1 MKTPNRTFRI
11 KRLTR
16 VTLLGSALVTPALL
30 MGVNPAITSV
40 MAADNGDQADH
51 EGHDHA
57 QSASDDGDTVT
68 RWTCPMHP
76 QIVEEEPGSC
86 PICGMDL
93 VEKEF
98 PAEEAEQAANE
109 DPESN
114 SNDEGNDQAE
124 SSDDGGE
131 TVTRYT
137 CPMHPQ
143 IVEEAPGSCPICGM
157 DLVEKEFPA
166 EEAEQAAESSQESS
180 TDEGAH
186 EGHDHAQASG
196 DDGETV
202 TRWTCPMHPQIV
214 EEEPGSCPICGM
226 DLVEKEYPASEVDGG
241 QSDSAQEVPSY
252 PSVSVDPITVRHMN
266 VVISEAAERQLAGEI
281 RTVGTVGYDEDRLAH
296 VHPRAEG
303 WVETLKVASIGA
315 SVKQG
320 DVLLEVYS
328 PDIVSAQQ
336 DYLVALR
343 RGMDD
348 LIESSRA
355 RLELLNVPEATI
367 DRIRQQGKVTRT
379 IPLLAPQDGYVAE
392 IDLREGMYIRPDM
405 ELYTIARRDQVWV
418 NVDVLERRMQ
428 SVGEGQTARMQVD
441 GIPGHEFE
449 GTVDFVYPELDPQ
462 SRTLRVR
469 LVFDNEEGLLRPN
482 QFAEVTLSPANAPE
496 VLAVPST
503 AIIPAPGGA
512 RVVVRTGEGRFR
524 PMVVE
529 TGVEAGGYTEIVSG
543 LEAGDQVVASG
554 QFLID
559 SESNVQAAFSRL
571 SGSSGSETSKEK
583 DSSGNGQSGH
593 QH

>member
-1 MKTPNRTFRI
+1 MNTRKHQPTRRI

-16 VTLLGSALVTPALL
+16 VTLLGSALVTPAVL
-30 MGVNPAITSV
+30 MGINPTITAV
-40 MAADNGDQADH
+40 MAADNGNQNGH

-57 QSASDDGDTVT
+57 DSSDGHGDTVT

-93 VEKEF
+93 VEKEMS
-98 PAEEAEQAANE
+98 ARQ
-109 DPESN
+109 
-114 SNDEGNDQAE
+114 
-124 SSDDGGE
+124 
-131 TVTRYT
+131 
-137 CPMHPQ
+137 
-143 IVEEAPGSCPICGM
+143 
-157 DLVEKEFPA
+157 
-166 EEAEQAAESSQESS
+166 AEQAAEGEQRDDGEQESR
-180 TDEGAH
+180 DEGEDDDHA
-186 EGHDHAQASG
+186 GHDHADHAENGG
-196 DDGETV
+196 DSV

-226 DLVEKEYPASEVDGG
+226 DLVEKEYPAEEVEEDGQG
-241 QSDSAQEVPSY
+241 GGGDQPDRY
-252 PSVSVDPITVRHMN
+252 PSVSVDPLTVQHMN
-266 VVISEAAERQLAGEI
+266 VVVTEAAERQLAGEI

-303 WVETLKVASIGA
+303 WVERLHVGSIGA
-315 SVKQG
+315 NVEKG

-348 LIESSRA
+348 LIESTRA
-355 RLELLNVPEATI
+355 RLELLNVPESTI
-367 DRIRQQGKVTRT
+367 ERIRQDRKVQRR
-379 IPLLAPQDGYVAE
+379 IPLRAPQDGYVAE
-392 IDLREGMYIRPDM
+392 LDLREGMYIRPDM
-405 ELYTIARRDQVWV
+405 ELYTIARRDRVWV

-428 SVGEGQTARMQVD
+428 AVGEGQTARMRVD
-441 GIPGHEFE
+441 GIPGREFE
-449 GTVDFVYPELDPQ
+449 GEVDFVYPELDPQ

-469 LVFDNEEGLLRPN
+469 LAFDNEDGLLRPN

-524 PMVVE
+524 PVAVE

-571 SGSSGSETSKEK
+571 SGSSGNDKSSD
-583 DSSGNGQSGH
+583 DSGDDEHSGH
-593 QH
+593 EH

>member
-1 MKTPNRTFRI
+1 MNTRKPRNPTFRI

-30 MGVNPAITSV
+30 MGINPAITSV
-40 MAADNGDQADH
+40 MAADNGDQTDH
-51 EGHDHA
+51 DGQDHA
-57 QSASDDGDTVT
+57 QSAGDGGDTVT

-98 PAEEAEQAANE
+98 PAEQTSQAANGGQ
-109 DPESN
+109 DSAAK
-114 SNDEGNDQAE
+114 DDDHEGQSQAV
-124 SSDDGGE
+124 SSDDGGD

-143 IVEEAPGSCPICGM
+143 IVEEEPGSCPICGM
-157 DLVEKEFPA
+157 DLVEKEYP
-166 EEAEQAAESSQESS
+166 AEQAGE
-180 TDEGAH
+180 DAH
-186 EGHDHAQASG
+186 AGHAHAQSASQAG
-196 DDGETV
+196 GNETV
-202 TRWTCPMHPQIV
+202 TRYTCPMHPQIV

-226 DLVEKEYPASEVDGG
+226 DLVEKEYPASEVTGG
-241 QSDSAQEVPSY
+241 ESSARQQVPSY
-252 PSVSVDPITVRHMN
+252 PAVSVDPITVRHMN

-281 RTVGTVGYDEDRLAH
+281 RTVGTVGYDEDLLAH

-315 SVKQG
+315 TVKQG
-320 DVLLEVYS
+320 DVLFEYYA

-343 RGMDD
+343 RGMND
-348 LIESSRA
+348 LIDSSRA
-355 RLELLNVPEATI
+355 RLELLNVPKATI
-367 DRIRQQGKVTRT
+367 DRVRQQGKVTRT

-392 IDLREGMYIRPDM
+392 INLREGMYIEPGLD
-405 ELYTIARRDQVWV
+405 LYTIARRDRVWV

-428 SVGEGQTARMQVD
+428 AVSEGQTARMRVD
-441 GIPGHEFE
+441 GIPGREFE

-469 LVFDNEEGLLRPN
+469 LAFKNEEGLLHPN
-482 QFAEVTLSPANAPE
+482 QFAEVTLSPAQAPE
-496 VLAVPST
+496 VLTVPST
-503 AIIPAPGGA
+503 AIIPSPGGA

-524 PMVVE
+524 PMAVE

-559 SESNVQAAFSRL
+559 SESSIQAAFSRL
-571 SGSSGSETSKEK
+571 SGSNDTETSKEK
-583 DSSGNGQSGH
+583 DGSSNDQSG
-593 QH
+593 QQQ

>member
-1 MKTPNRTFRI
+1 MKTRKHRNPTLRI
-11 KRLTR
+11 KRFTR
-16 VTLLGSALVTPALL
+16 VTLLGSALVTPAVL
-30 MGVNPAITSV
+30 MGINPAISSV
-40 MAADNGDQADH
+40 MAADQGDQTDH
-51 EGHDHA
+51 DNHDHA
-57 QSASDDGDTVT
+57 QSASDGGDTVT

-98 PAEEAEQAANE
+98 PAEE
-109 DPESN
+109 
-114 SNDEGNDQAE
+114 
-124 SSDDGGE
+124 
-131 TVTRYT
+131 T
-137 CPMHPQ
+137 
-143 IVEEAPGSCPICGM
+143 
-157 DLVEKEFPA
+157 
-166 EEAEQAAESSQESS
+166 
-180 TDEGAH
+180 GADAH
-186 EGHDHAQASG
+186 AGHAHAQASG
-196 DDGETV
+196 DGGDTV

-226 DLVEKEYPASEVDGG
+226 DLVEKEYPASEVAGG
-241 QSDSAQEVPSY
+241 ESSSRQQVPSY

-281 RTVGTVGYDEDRLAH
+281 RTVGTVGYDEDLLAH

-315 SVKQG
+315 TVNKG
-320 DVLLEVYS
+320 DVLFEVYS

-343 RGMDD
+343 RGMSD

-355 RLELLNVPEATI
+355 RLELLNVPKATI
-367 DRIRQQGKVTRT
+367 NRVRQQGKVSRT

-392 IDLREGMYIRPDM
+392 INLREGMYIRPDM
-405 ELYTIARRDQVWV
+405 ELYTIARRDRVWV

-428 SVGEGQTARMQVD
+428 AVDEGQTARMHVD
-441 GIPGHEFE
+441 GVPGREFQ

-469 LVFDNEEGLLRPN
+469 LAFDNAEGLLRPN

-524 PMVVE
+524 PVAVE
-529 TGVEAGGYTEIVSG
+529 TGVETGGYTEIVSG
-543 LEAGDQVVASG
+543 LKAGDQVVASG

-559 SESNVQAAFSRL
+559 SESSIQAAFSRL
-571 SGSSGSETSKEK
+571 SGSSGNDKPSD
-583 DSSGNGQSGH
+583 DSTGDEHAGH
-593 QH
+593 QQR